1 MDKLRKRAR
10 ALRNTPTDAEH
21 RLWQQLRRRQL
32 VGFRFRRQMP
42 LGRYIADFVRLEA
55 RLIVELD
62 GGQHLE
68 QRAYDQRRSEVLQ
81 RLGFRVLRY
90 WNDEV
95 LLRMSAVL
103 EDILRALAPSLSHS
117 EGEGWGGVLL
127 SLPFAW
133 RRGGPGRGKA
143 PPSHRRQTN

>member
-1 MDKLRKRAR
+1 MGKLRKRAR
-10 ALRNTPTDAEH
+10 PLRNTPTDAED

-32 VGFRFRRQMP
+32 AGFRFRRQMP
-42 LGRYIADFVRLEA
+42 LGGYIADFVCLEA

-68 QRAYDQRRSEVLQ
+68 QRAYDQQRSEVLQ

-95 LLRMSAVL
+95 LLRMPAVL
-103 EDILRALAPSLSHS
+103 EDILRALAHGQEHPSQPSPSLRER
-117 EGEGWGGVLL
+117 EG
-127 SLPFAW
+127 
-133 RRGGPGRGKA
+133 
-143 PPSHRRQTN
+143 

>member
-10 ALRNTPTDAEH
+10 ALRNTPTDAED

-32 VGFRFRRQMP
+32 AGFRFRRQMP
-42 LGRYIADFVRLEA
+42 LGGYIADFVCLEA

-68 QRAYDQRRSEVLQ
+68 QRAYDQRRTEMLQ
-81 RLGFRVLRY
+81 SLGFRLLRY

-95 LLRMSAVL
+95 LQGMPAVL
-103 EDILRALAPSLSHS
+103 EDILRALVHGKEHPSQPSPPVRER
-117 EGEGWGGVLL
+117 EG
-127 SLPFAW
+127 
-133 RRGGPGRGKA
+133 
-143 PPSHRRQTN
+143 

>member
-10 ALRNTPTDAEH
+10 ALRNTPTDAED

-32 VGFRFRRQMP
+32 ASFRFRRQMP
-42 LGRYIADFVRLEA
+42 LGGHIADFVCLEA

-68 QRAYDQRRSEVLQ
+68 QRAYDQRRTEMLQ
-81 RLGFRVLRY
+81 SLGFRLLRY

-95 LLRMSAVL
+95 LQGMPAVL
-103 EDILRALAPSLSHS
+103 EDILRALVHGKEHPSQPSPPVRER
-117 EGEGWGGVLL
+117 EG
-127 SLPFAW
+127 
-133 RRGGPGRGKA
+133 
-143 PPSHRRQTN
+143 